1 MQRAYHC
8 PAKPIQVVLSADLLS
23 CLMFLGRCLSTEL
36 GPMVVAEQTD
46 DEPPFSTYR
55 FSALS
60 LVFANS
66 SHKGLPGWEK
76 SGM

>member
-1 MQRAYHC
+1 
-8 PAKPIQVVLSADLLS
+8 
-23 CLMFLGRCLSTEL
+23 MFLGRCLSTEL

-46 DEPPFSTYR
+46 DEPPFSMYR

-60 LVFANS
+60 WVYANS

>member
-23 CLMFLGRCLSTEL
+23 CLMFLGRFLSTEL

-55 FSALS
+55 FSAQS
-60 LVFANS
+60 
-66 SHKGLPGWEK
+66 
-76 SGM
+76 